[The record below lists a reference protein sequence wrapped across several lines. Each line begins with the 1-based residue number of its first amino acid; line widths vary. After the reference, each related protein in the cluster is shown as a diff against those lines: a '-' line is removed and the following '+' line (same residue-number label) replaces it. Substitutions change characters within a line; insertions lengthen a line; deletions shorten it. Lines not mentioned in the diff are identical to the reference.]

1 MDREQALSKIEEL
14 ILLVDDFDQKE
25 KLLISLNQ
33 VMSLI
38 LFLMLSSRILQSCF
52 KQIAKFIRK
61 SMIFT
66 SP

>member
-14 ILLVDDFDQKE
+14 ILLVDDFDQKK

-38 LFLMLSSRILQSCF
+38 LFLMLSSKNF
-52 KQIAKFIRK
+52 AVVF
-61 SMIFT
+61 
-66 SP
+66 